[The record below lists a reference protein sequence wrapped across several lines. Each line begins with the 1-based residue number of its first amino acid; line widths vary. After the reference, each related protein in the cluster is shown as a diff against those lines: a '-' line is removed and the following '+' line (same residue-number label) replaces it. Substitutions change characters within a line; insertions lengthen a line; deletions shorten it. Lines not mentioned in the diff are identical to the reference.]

1 MALQRVAVDRS
12 AESENATDEHRV
24 STLARRFAH
33 DQRAHACLAGTCAW
47 RWQIAISMCP
57 QEHAKG
63 RAVQAGAG
71 GEGHLRM
78 NVEPVAEMTGYF
90 SPTWRVLPGY
100 MPSTPSVPISK
111 AWPGHEHMRRSERCA

>member
-1 MALQRVAVDRS
+1 M
-12 AESENATDEHRV
+12 
-24 STLARRFAH
+24 
-33 DQRAHACLAGTCAW
+33 
-47 RWQIAISMCP
+47 
-57 QEHAKG
+57 
-63 RAVQAGAG
+63 QAGAG

-111 AWPGHEHMRRSERCA
+111 AWPGHEHMRRTRDALDSRMALFSIWLSRRHTHPLPFPSISAAARAS